1 MIKRKIRNEIAFTF
15 SLIVFFTTF
24 FLTLILAKINTD
36 SLTLSAK
43 EYAIAISDEIKK
55 DLSQRI
61 KIIEEAL
68 NYVIEIFNDNNLNVE
83 EKIEYVKIYLS
94 FATTINYIG
103 IYDINGRLIDQFSSP
118 KYSILKDIS
127 DKIERIHSDS
137 TFYSLYYSEKD
148 SFPVLEAI
156 KKWKTPDNR
165 LIGYLSAG
173 FSLSYLSSYL
183 KTLSLRRFNIYDLIF
198 ILDKNGNV
206 IAHPEIKFVKEK
218 KKLNEIGFFKNFET
232 SKEILKFDIAY
243 SQNYIDYKNRKLLG
257 TFTTLP
263 SLEWGIVVSQPHDIV
278 YAGLKRLYIFSFSTG
293 FIFLFLS
300 VIFGILSS
308 RYLTKPIEEL
318 NLGIKRIISRDF
330 GHQVNVRV
338 KNEIGELANSFNEMI
353 KTLKHYKEEIIRETE
368 IRLFAM
374 RYLPTHLANQLIAQG
389 KSTISDETIKKEIS
403 IMFADISN
411 FTSLSEKLSPEKLV
425 SYLNKYFDIATE
437 SIFKHNGV
445 IDKFIGDCVM
455 ALFGVPYVSINAA
468 EEAVKSAIDLIKNL
482 LMKSEEFEKE
492 FGFGIRVKIGI
503 STGDV
508 VVGNIGSKTRLD
520 YTAIGKAVNLASR
533 FEELALDN
541 EIIIDENT
549 KNKLP
554 SLIKIEEI
562 GYMKI
567 KGIEENVKCYRVIL

>member
-43 EYAIAISDEIKK
+43 EYAVAISDEIKK
-55 DLSQRI
+55 DLFQ
-61 KIIEEAL
+61 KTEIIEEAL
-68 NYVIEIFNDNNLNVE
+68 NYVIDIFNDNALNIE
-83 EKIEYVKIYLS
+83 KKIEYVKIYLS
-94 FATTINYIG
+94 FEPNINYIG
-103 IYDINGRLIDQFSSP
+103 IYDVNGRLIDQFSSP
-118 KYSILKDIS
+118 KYGILKDIT
-127 DKIERIHSDS
+127 DKIKIIRSDS

-156 KKWKTPDNR
+156 KKWKTSDNR

-183 KTLSLRRFNIYDLIF
+183 KELSFRRFNIYDLIF

-218 KKLNEIGFFKNFET
+218 KKLKEIGFFKNFEN
-232 SKEILKFDIAY
+232 SKEILKFDIAF

-263 SLEWGIVVSQPHDIV
+263 SLEWGIVVSQPHEIV
-278 YAGLKRLYIFSFSTG
+278 YASLRRLYTFSSLTG

-300 VIFGILSS
+300 IIFGILSS

-330 GHQVNVRV
+330 GYQVNVRA

-353 KTLKHYKEEIIRETE
+353 KTLKHYKEEIIKETE
-368 IRLFAM
+368 IKLFAM

-389 KSTISDETIKKEIS
+389 KSTLSAETIKREIS

-411 FTSLSEKLSPEKLV
+411 FTSLSEKFSPEKLV
-425 SYLNKYFDIATE
+425 SYLNKYFNIATE
-437 SIFKHNGV
+437 SIFKYNGV

-468 EEAVKSAIDLIKNL
+468 EEAVKSAIDLIKNI
-482 LMKSEEFEKE
+482 LMKNEEFEKE

-541 EIIIDENT
+541 EIIIDEST

-554 SLIKIEEI
+554 SIIKIEEI

-567 KGIEENVKCYRVIL
+567 KGIKENVKCYRVIL